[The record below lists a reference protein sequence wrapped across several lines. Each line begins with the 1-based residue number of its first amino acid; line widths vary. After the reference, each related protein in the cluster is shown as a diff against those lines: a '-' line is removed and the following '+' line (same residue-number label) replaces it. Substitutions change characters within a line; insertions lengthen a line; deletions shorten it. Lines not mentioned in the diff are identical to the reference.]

1 MGSVTSTAL
10 RPEAAE
16 GENEVRRTAVMGV
29 GSMWFAIAQAAC
41 ASTVFLKSIAV
52 LLGVSVVTAAS
63 ALELFHTPAARIILL
78 LFAVGGAG
86 ANLYLVWNTWRLRRN
101 PAGRWRLQPL
111 SSAERRRIAIALTT
125 SILTFVV
132 LGVEVWAHLIL
143 HPNG

>member
-1 MGSVTSTAL
+1 MGSVSSTAP
-10 RPEAAE
+10 RSAVAE
-16 GENEVRRTAVMGV
+16 GESEVRRTAMMGV
-29 GSMWFAIAQAAC
+29 GSVWFAIAQAAC

-78 LFAVGGAG
+78 LFALGGAG

-101 PAGRWRLQPL
+101 PATRWRLQRL
-111 SSAERRRIAIALTT
+111 NAAERRRIAIALTT

-143 HPNG
+143 HPPG